1 MTRSTPLSPPTPRA
15 GSPRMSKE
23 KARIQRILD
32 TLEAHHPNA
41 TTELNFG
48 NDFQLL
54 IAVILSAQCTDKR
67 VNMVTEGMFQ
77 RYPDAQAMAALS
89 EAEVLDEIKSI
100 NFAPTKARN
109 IAKTCQILLE
119 RHGGVV
125 PSTREELEA
134 LPGVGRK
141 TANVVLAT
149 AFDVPALA
157 VDTHVFRVSNRLG
170 LAKSGTPEE
179 TERQL
184 EKLIPREKWSLAHHW
199 LILHG
204 RYTCTARKPLCD
216 RCPLTADCPE
226 YAKLT
231 RPAVKAPAKKTT
243 AAKAKRP
250 AAKKE
255 G

>member
-1 MTRSTPLSPPTPRA
+1 MTRATRLSP
-15 GSPRMSKE
+15 KE
-23 KARIQRILD
+23 KARIERLLT

-48 NDFQLL
+48 NTFQLL

-67 VNMVTEGMFQ
+67 VNMVTEGFFA
-77 RYPDAQAMAALS
+77 RYPDAEAMAR
-89 EAEVLDEIKSI
+89 LDEEGLLAEIKSI
-100 NFAPTKARN
+100 NFAPTKAKN
-109 IAKTCQILLE
+109 IYKTIRMLLDLY
-119 RHGGVV
+119 GGEV
-125 PSTREELEA
+125 PGTRDALEA

-157 VDTHVFRVSNRLG
+157 VDTHVFRVSKRLG
-170 LAKSGTPEE
+170 MAKAETPEE

-184 EKLIPREKWSLAHHW
+184 ERLIPREKWSLAHHW

-226 YAKLT
+226 YARLT
-231 RPAVKAPAKKTT
+231 KPMPVAKARPATKTPTKTAGKTPKKKAAQ
-243 AAKAKRP
+243 AQ
-250 AAKKE
+250 
-255 G
+255 

>member
-1 MTRSTPLSPPTPRA
+1 MTRPIRLSP
-15 GSPRMSKE
+15 KE
-23 KARIQRILD
+23 KERIQRLLT

-48 NDFQLL
+48 SPFQLL

-67 VNMVTEGMFQ
+67 VNMVTEGLFA
-77 RYPDAQAMAALS
+77 RYPDAAAMARLS
-89 EAEVLDEIKSI
+89 EEELLQEIKSI
-100 NFAPTKARN
+100 NFAPTKAKN
-109 IAKTCQILLE
+109 IWKTLRMLLE
-119 RHGGVV
+119 LHGGEV
-125 PSTREELEA
+125 PSTREALEA

-170 LAKSGTPEE
+170 LAKAETVEE
-179 TERQL
+179 VERRL
-184 EKLIPREKWSLAHHW
+184 EQLIPREKWSLAHHW

-204 RYTCTARKPLCD
+204 RYTCTARKPMCE

-226 YAKLT
+226 YARLT
-231 RPAVKAPAKKTT
+231 KPAPAPKARK
-243 AAKAKRP
+243 AAP
-250 AAKKE
+250 AAKKKAAQTR
-255 G
+255 

>member
-1 MTRSTPLSPPTPRA
+1 MTRAIRLSP
-15 GSPRMSKE
+15 KE
-23 KARIQRILD
+23 KARIQRLLT

-48 NDFQLL
+48 SPFQLL

-67 VNMVTEGMFQ
+67 VNMVTEDLFA
-77 RYPDAQAMAALS
+77 RYPDAEAMARLS
-89 EAEVLDEIKSI
+89 EPEMLEEIKSI

-109 IAKTCQILLE
+109 LVRTCRMLMEL
-119 RHGGVV
+119 HGGEV
-125 PSTREELEA
+125 PSNREQLEA

-157 VDTHVFRVSNRLG
+157 VDTHVFRVSKRLG
-170 LAKSGTPEE
+170 MVKAETVEE

-204 RYTCTARKPLCD
+204 RYTCMARKPACE
-216 RCPLTADCPE
+216 RCPVSADCPT
-226 YAKLT
+226 YAELIT
-231 RPAVKAPAKKTT
+231 PKAGP
-243 AAKAKRP
+243 KARP
-250 AAKKE
+250 AAKKKTAAKKAATRA
-255 G
+255 